1 MAKKTE
7 VKDSTKKSTEKVES
21 VRKTSKQKEVA
32 EKTTKTGTAKKSV
45 KSSEGTDSDEKKTA
59 TTKATKDKST
69 KGSATGTKVAKKE
82 NTVKK
87 ESTVKKETTK
97 KTTAKQTTAKQ
108 EVATDSAKKETKKE
122 TKKTSTK
129 KTTKKSAKKDAG
141 NFEEIL
147 QQIYEDLG
155 PDATSINLE
164 TDVMPVVIDIANGAD
179 MNEEFWQMI
188 FDFFENK
195 GLSVLEN
202 DNENEEAAAEEAEK
216 AAEAAM
222 KKKENKG
229 DDADEADLDDV
240 DIDEEELE
248 KDPTDDDL
256 DLDDSVDVD
265 YGEDDTEDSLIAEHA
280 QSSKDYDDDDEE
292 NTLSINDTFD
302 PVDVDEPTDEDLRN
316 EENLEESER
325 KKAAKGET
333 DFSEK
338 TFLEDPVKMYL
349 KEIGNYKLLTGEEE
363 VELAKRIEQGDQ
375 LAKDK
380 LTEANLR
387 LVVNLAKKYVRRG
400 MALLDLIQEGN
411 MGLIKAVEKFDYR
424 KGFKFST
431 YATWWIR
438 QAITRAIADQAR
450 TIRIPVHMVETI
462 NKLSRIQ
469 RQLVQELDRDPTP
482 EEIAARMDITVERV
496 REIQQIAQV
505 PKSLETPIGEEDD
518 SHLGEFIPDEN
529 TAAPDEEASK
539 AMLRKEIEEILG
551 TLTDREQQVIRLR
564 FGLDNGQQQT
574 LEQVGKEFN
583 VTRER
588 IRQIEAK
595 ALRKLKYPARQK
607 RLKDFL

>member
-1 MAKKTE
+1 
-7 VKDSTKKSTEKVES
+7 
-21 VRKTSKQKEVA
+21 
-32 EKTTKTGTAKKSV
+32 
-45 KSSEGTDSDEKKTA
+45 
-59 TTKATKDKST
+59 
-69 KGSATGTKVAKKE
+69 
-82 NTVKK
+82 
-87 ESTVKKETTK
+87 
-97 KTTAKQTTAKQ
+97 
-108 EVATDSAKKETKKE
+108 
-122 TKKTSTK
+122 
-129 KTTKKSAKKDAG
+129 
-141 NFEEIL
+141 
-147 QQIYEDLG
+147 
-155 PDATSINLE
+155 
-164 TDVMPVVIDIANGAD
+164 MPVVIDNANGAD

-222 KKKENKG
+222 KKKENKS